1 MNYGLLYIFLLSLAG
16 TVYNATTRNDAWLA
30 LFAII
35 AVGSAFWLSWR
46 YHETARKYERRRIV
60 ERQLV
65 DMLLSGSREGWRT
78 CAKCGNVFYPSG
90 SCCGRCGHDS
100 RPREWWS

>member
-60 ERQLV
+60 ERAAGGYASQREPGGLENV
-65 DMLLSGSREGWRT
+65 REMRKRLLSIRVLLRSL
-78 CAKCGNVFYPSG
+78 
-90 SCCGRCGHDS
+90 
-100 RPREWWS
+100 RPR